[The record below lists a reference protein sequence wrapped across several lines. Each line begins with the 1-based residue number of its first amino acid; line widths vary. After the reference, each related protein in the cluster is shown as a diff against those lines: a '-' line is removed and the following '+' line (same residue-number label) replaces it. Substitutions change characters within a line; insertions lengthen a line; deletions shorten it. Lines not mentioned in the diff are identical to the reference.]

1 MTSVNAE
8 LYHRENDRKN
18 EEYARAIEERDAEDN
33 GCSCYGFVSCPY
45 PTCEKR
51 ESSAN
56 HLPKEQ
62 P

>member
-8 LYHRENDRKN
+8 LYHREHDRKN
-18 EEYARAIEERDAEDN
+18 EEHARAIEEREVED

-51 ESSAN
+51 ESSAG
-56 HLPKEQ
+56 ESR
-62 P
+62 